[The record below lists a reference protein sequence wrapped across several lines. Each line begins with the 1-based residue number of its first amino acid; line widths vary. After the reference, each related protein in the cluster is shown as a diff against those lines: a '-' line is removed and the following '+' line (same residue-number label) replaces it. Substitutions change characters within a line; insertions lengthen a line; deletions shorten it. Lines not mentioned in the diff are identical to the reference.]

1 MEKRKL
7 LMFDLDGT
15 LIDSVGGIVQSV
27 NVTRIQYGFAPLS
40 ENVVVS
46 FTGDGIAK
54 LTERS
59 FADVGLPESLDIVKQ
74 KMMDNYAA
82 DPLYK
87 TGLYDGV
94 KVTLE
99 KLSSCGWLL
108 AVISNKP
115 EVVGEKI
122 LEGLDIMPLLCEN
135 IGGGRFP
142 LKPAP
147 DAINY
152 LLEKYAVAREDAMM
166 VGDNHTDINS
176 GKNAKVKTCFCKYG
190 FGTLDETVPDF
201 EIDSFAELL
210 SVLEK

>member
-7 LMFDLDGT
+7 WIFDLDGT
-15 LIDSVGGIVQSV
+15 LIDSIRGVVNSV
-27 NVTRIQYGFAPLS
+27 NVTRIQYGFEALPEDL
-40 ENVVVS
+40 VTS

-59 FADVGLPESLDIVKQ
+59 FADVGLPGSLNEVKSR
-74 KMMDNYAA
+74 MEENYKA
-82 DPLYK
+82 DPMFETELYE
-87 TGLYDGV
+87 GV
-94 KVTLE
+94 RETLE
-99 KLSSCGWLL
+99 ILHRNGYLL

-115 EVVGEKI
+115 ESVGKMI
-122 LEGLDIMPLLCEN
+122 LENLNIMPLLCEN

-147 DAINY
+147 DPINY
-152 LLEKYAVAREDAMM
+152 LLEKYAVAKEDAMM
-166 VGDNHTDINS
+166 VGDNHTDINC

-190 FGTLDETVPDF
+190 YGFLDETLPDF

>member
-7 LMFDLDGT
+7 LMFDQDGT
-15 LIDSVGGIVQSV
+15 LIDSLSGVVNSV
-27 NVTRIQYGFAPLS
+27 NVTRIQYGFAPLPKDL
-40 ENVVVS
+40 VTS

-59 FADVGLPESLDIVKQ
+59 FADVGLPASLDEVKSR
-74 KMMDNYAA
+74 MEENYKA
-82 DPLYK
+82 DPMFETDLYE
-87 TGLYDGV
+87 GV
-94 KVTLE
+94 RETLE
-99 KLSSCGWLL
+99 TLHSKGYLL

-115 EVVGEKI
+115 ESVGKMI

-166 VGDNHTDINS
+166 VGDNHTDINC

-190 FGTLDETVPDF
+190 FGTLDETVPDY

-210 SVLEK
+210 RVLEK